1 MINQWISVGMH
12 RLLTRACVVG
22 LAVVGLLLYG
32 VPASHADGDG
42 LLEDVTQV
50 VGATAEQVVEPAAP
64 VTQPV
69 QQPVQQVVESVV
81 QPVVAPAEQ
90 TVEAVVRT
98 VEETAQPVV
107 KAAEPV
113 VKTVEPAVH
122 RAGETGAK
130 AVEPVVESAPAPV
143 APHAPVAAAPNGSS
157 TGGVSAQGGAQPDAG
172 AKGSRHEQRHADTAV
187 RTLRTDLAPR
197 AVGGVVIARNPG
209 SGSGSGPDQA
219 EDEALWAL
227 TNELMHLWAADP
239 APNAVNSGLPGGGM
253 GALTLWRAP
262 LLLGLL
268 LGFLSLVLSRRR
280 LG

>member
-1 MINQWISVGMH
+1 MINQWVSPGMH
-12 RLLTRACVVG
+12 RLLARACV
-22 LAVVGLLLYG
+22 LMLTIVGLLLSG

-42 LLEDVTQV
+42 LLEDTVNV

-69 QQPVQQVVESVV
+69 QQPVEQAVESVV
-81 QPVVAPAEQ
+81 EPVVAPVEQ

-113 VKTVEPAVH
+113 VRTVEPAVD

-143 APHAPVAAAPNGSS
+143 APHAPVKGDPNVSP
-157 TGGVSAQGGAQPDAG
+157 TGGVSDQGGAQPDAG
-172 AKGSRHEQRHADTAV
+172 AKGSRHERRHANTAV

-209 SGSGSGPDQA
+209 SGSGQGQA